1 MPYEIETKVLNI
13 DVEKIKQI
21 LSSLGAEKILDTRL
35 SVDWF
40 RPKDLPKGEDKWF
53 LRIRTDSSGKSEI
66 TWKSKSE
73 KIGITKKVKEIS
85 FNAGDPEKAASFFNE
100 LGLEKYAHQ
109 EKDRVSWK
117 LKDWRFDLDKYPGM
131 PAYLEI
137 EGKSEKHIKEA
148 LGLLKLESF
157 EACSDGERTL
167 IETKYGLDWNDMRF
181 KK

>member
-1 MPYEIETKVLNI
+1 M
-13 DVEKIKQI
+13 
-21 LSSLGAEKILDTRL
+21 
-35 SVDWF
+35 
-40 RPKDLPKGEDKWF
+40 
-53 LRIRTDSSGKSEI
+53 
-66 TWKSKSE
+66 
-73 KIGITKKVKEIS
+73 
-85 FNAGDPEKAASFFNE
+85 
-100 LGLEKYAHQ
+100 
-109 EKDRVSWK
+109 SWK

-137 EGKSEKHIKEA
+137 EGKDEKHIKEA